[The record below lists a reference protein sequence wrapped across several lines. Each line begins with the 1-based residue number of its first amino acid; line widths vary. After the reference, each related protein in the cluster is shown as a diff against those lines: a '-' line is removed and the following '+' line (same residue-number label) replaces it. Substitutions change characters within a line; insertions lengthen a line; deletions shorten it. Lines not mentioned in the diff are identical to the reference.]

1 MEVQNFHNGKVR
13 KNSVDYLKQRKI
25 LQAIENLIVFMF
37 KNHLIMEEKK
47 IYYKV
52 IEIMPMES
60 GTSQT
65 TGKEWKSREFVAEVI
80 ENVRYPNQ
88 LLMRLSGDDV
98 KLIDGVNVGD
108 TVELGFNSRV
118 RSYQTR
124 DGKNMHSQENSCWKI
139 TKKWRENY
147 EEDYY

>member
-1 MEVQNFHNGKVR
+1 
-13 KNSVDYLKQRKI
+13 
-25 LQAIENLIVFMF
+25 
-37 KNHLIMEEKK
+37 MEEKK
-47 IYYKV
+47 FYYKV

-65 TGKEWKSREFVAEVI
+65 TGKEWKSREFVAEEI
-80 ENVRYPNQ
+80 MDARYPNQ
-88 LLMRLSGDDV
+88 LLMRLTGDYV

-108 TVELGFNSRV
+108 TVDLGFNTRV
-118 RSYQTR
+118 RAYQTR

-139 TKKWRENY
+139 NKKGRVKN

>member
-1 MEVQNFHNGKVR
+1 
-13 KNSVDYLKQRKI
+13 
-25 LQAIENLIVFMF
+25 
-37 KNHLIMEEKK
+37 MEEKK

-65 TGKEWKSREFVAEVI
+65 TGKEWKSREFVAEEI
-80 ENVRYPNQ
+80 EDVQYPNQ
-88 LLMRLSGDDV
+88 VLLRLGGENV

-118 RSYQTR
+118 RSFQTR
-124 DGKNMHSQENSCWKI
+124 DGKTMKSQENNCWKVGL
-139 TKKWRENY
+139 RN
-147 EEDYY
+147 

>member
-1 MEVQNFHNGKVR
+1 
-13 KNSVDYLKQRKI
+13 
-25 LQAIENLIVFMF
+25 
-37 KNHLIMEEKK
+37 MEEKK

-65 TGKEWKSREFVAEVI
+65 TGKEWKSREFVAEEI
-80 ENVRYPNQ
+80 EDVQYPNQ
-88 LLMRLSGDDV
+88 VLLRLGGENV

-118 RSYQTR
+118 RSFQTR
-124 DGKNMHSQENSCWKI
+124 DGKTMHSQENNCW
-139 TKKWRENY
+139 RVGLRN
-147 EEDYY
+147 

>member
-1 MEVQNFHNGKVR
+1 
-13 KNSVDYLKQRKI
+13 
-25 LQAIENLIVFMF
+25 
-37 KNHLIMEEKK
+37 MEENK

-65 TGKEWKSREFVAEVI
+65 TGKEWKSREFVAEEI
-80 ENVRYPNQ
+80 EEVQYPNQ
-88 LLMRLSGDDV
+88 VLLRLSGENV

-108 TVELGFNSRV
+108 TVDLGFNSRV

-124 DGKNMHSQENSCWKI
+124 DGKSMHSQENSC
-139 TKKWRENY
+139 
-147 EEDYY
+147 